1 MAKIKINRRKDYK
14 EQLKLYLNLSKSLNA
29 KVKKLFRKTARKAE
43 QEYLKYEDMYYFF
56 LEDFSD
62 DFYKILSSHYR
73 AVITASSERIIKQRE
88 KKAEGSIDKIVEKY
102 INENTATKVAE
113 VSETT
118 RQNIKRSIKKKISEG
133 KSIPVIA
140 RELRQNNGFKPYRAT
155 MIARTETHMAMN
167 YANDEISKTLGFKDP
182 VKEWNSATDDR
193 TRGWHRAMNGTV
205 VKQDEMFKVMTPI
218 AGGGS
223 IERRMSYTG
232 DRNGGALNVINC
244 RCFTLRYDSED
255 EVIGATPK
263 PDSPI
268 LPVDVGTVAVTTT
281 VPQVFVG
288 FGRTTKKEKEYHEQ
302 SWENTGVEKNI
313 IAKFEEVPITD
324 VKGKDAYFLGYDNK
338 VDSINMP
345 NSYVS
350 YELQSTWRHEYG
362 HNADFQA
369 FTKLVFDPAKSDSN
383 FRGWG
388 QNMTSSGKVLEVT
401 AKNKVSAKA
410 IKLRAESPKMDNIRY
425 ASQIY
430 TKEVIEDS
438 AQLTKKFGTG
448 KLGYSKIIAR
458 KEELDKNKV
467 LLFRRN
473 NIDTQN
479 GKLTGLENAEKR
491 KKFLNDVIE
500 DGEVF
505 KRQEILDLY
514 DTKLLSELSEEEFKY
529 IANGFV
535 DFNYYNKKGIIGNY
549 DNSNGVVNSLKK
561 MNNFISPKNRLTVKM
576 FETNKE
582 DLLFFADYLGA
593 ITKEKVGYGHK
604 ISYYEKASLPRV
616 KIGRRVVGDR
626 ETTEAYAN
634 YISLSGSPNKEIWK
648 NKMQEL
654 TPNVKEG
661 FDELTEEILKLP
673 NID

>member
-1 MAKIKINRRKDYK
+1 MAKIRINRRKDYK

-29 KVKKLFRKTARKAE
+29 KIKKLFRKTARKAE

-62 DFYKILSSHYR
+62 DFYKILSKHYR
-73 AVITASSERIIKQRE
+73 AVITASGERLIKQRE
-88 KKAEGSIDKIVEKY
+88 TKQESAIDLAVAKY
-102 INENTATKVAE
+102 IQNVTANKVADI
-113 VSETT
+113 SQTT
-118 RQNIKRSIKKKISEG
+118 RNQIKQAIKKGIADGE
-133 KSIPVIA
+133 SIPTISKNI
-140 RELRQNNGFKPYRAT
+140 RQNNAFQPYRAT
-155 MIARTETHMAMN
+155 MIARTETHSAMN
-167 YANDEISKTLGFKDP
+167 YGNHEISKSLDFDKP
-182 VKEWNSATDDR
+182 VKTWNSALDDR
-193 TRGWHRAMNGTV
+193 TRGWHRAMNGTTV
-205 VKQDEMFKVMTPI
+205 ARDEMFKVLTPV
-218 AGGGS
+218 AGGAFT
-223 IERRMSYTG
+223 ERSMSYTG
-232 DRNGGALNVINC
+232 DMNGGALNVINC
-244 RCFTLRYDSED
+244 RCFTLYYDSAD
-255 EVIGATPK
+255 DVIGATPE
-263 PDSPI
+263 PDSPVVNVEE
-268 LPVDVGTVAVTTT
+268 LPPIPEPKIPVA
-281 VPQVFVG
+281 FVG
-288 FGRTTKKEKEYHEQ
+288 FGRITKKEKEYHEQ

-324 VKGKDAYFLGYDNK
+324 VRGKDAYFLGYDSK

-345 NSYVS
+345 NSYVG
-350 YELQSTWRHEYG
+350 YQLQSTWRHEYG

-383 FRGWG
+383 LRGWG
-388 QNMTSSGKVLEVT
+388 QNMTTSGRELNVT

-410 IKLRAESPKMDNIRY
+410 IKLRAESSKMDDIRY

-430 TKEVIEDS
+430 TKEVIKDS

-458 KEELDKNKV
+458 KKELDENKV

-473 NIDTQN
+473 NIDTQD

-514 DTKLLSELSEEEFKY
+514 DTNLLSELSEEEFKY

-535 DFNYYNKKGIIGNY
+535 DFNYYNKKGIIGSY

-582 DLLFFADYLGA
+582 DLLIFADYLGA

-634 YISLSGSPNKEIWK
+634 YIALSGSPNKQIWK